1 MFATPAHTERP
12 VTPLV
17 ERDMSGDIVLSAG
30 VRSNLLALQNT
41 ANLMAQTQQRLS
53 TGKKVNSALDNPIN
67 FFTAASLN
75 NRAGDL
81 SNLLDSVGNAVKTL
95 EAADNGIKSI
105 KQLVESS
112 QASARQAL
120 QSSPTTARYTGTV
133 SGLSATTTPSPAFTA
148 ANTIT
153 VNDGATTATFA
164 AAGNAT
170 DTVQGFLDAV
180 NNTPNLKVKA
190 SLTSD
195 GRILLEATGANQI
208 VIGGTTT
215 VAEKAQFGLVAGTT
229 AAGTLSTARS
239 NFAAQYNTLLTQIDK
254 LAQDASFN
262 GVDLIYGNSLKVV
275 FNEQSTSS
283 LAIAG
288 VKLDS
293 AGLGLGA
300 AGSSFQTDYDINA
313 AMTQLQN
320 AIGTLQ
326 SQASTFGSNLSVVQF
341 RQDFMKAMINTLKTG
356 ADNLTLADTNE
367 EGANML
373 ALQTRQS
380 LSTTAL
386 SLAAQA
392 SQNVLKLFGG

>member
-1 MFATPAHTERP
+1 
-12 VTPLV
+12 
-17 ERDMSGDIVLSAG
+17 MSGDIVLSAG

-41 ANLMAQTQQRLS
+41 ASLMAQTQQRLS

-75 NRAGDL
+75 NRAGDIG
-81 SNLLDSVGNAVKTL
+81 SLLDSVGNAVKTL

-105 KQLVESS
+105 KSLVEAA

-120 QSSPTTARYTGTV
+120 QSNATTARYSGTV
-133 SGLSATTTPSPAFTA
+133 PSLTGSFTPNPAFVA
-148 ANTIT
+148 GNTIT
-153 VNDGATTATFA
+153 VNDGATTATFT

-180 NNTPNLKVKA
+180 NNTANLKVKA

-195 GRILLEATGANQI
+195 GRIQLEATGANTI
-208 VIGGTTT
+208 VIGGSTTL
-215 VAEKAQFGLVAGTT
+215 AEKAQLGLVAGTT
-229 AAGTLSTARS
+229 AAGSVSTLRST
-239 NFAAQYNTLLTQIDK
+239 FATQYNSLLTQIDR

-262 GVDLIYGNSLKVV
+262 GVDLIYGNGLKVT

-283 LAIAG
+283 LSIVG

-293 AGLGLGA
+293 NGLGLTV
-300 AGSSFQTDYDINA
+300 AGSNFQTDYDINA
-313 AMTQLQN
+313 SLTQLQN

-380 LSTTAL
+380 LSTTSL

-392 SQNVLKLFGG
+392 SNNVLKLFGG